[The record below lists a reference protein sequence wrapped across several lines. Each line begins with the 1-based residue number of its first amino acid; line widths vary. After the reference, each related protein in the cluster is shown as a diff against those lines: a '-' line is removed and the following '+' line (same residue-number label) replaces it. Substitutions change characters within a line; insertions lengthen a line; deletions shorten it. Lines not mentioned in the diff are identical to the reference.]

1 MNIGKGFGRLY
12 EGLPKFKLPN
22 LGAANFVAY
31 GPLNLLLGATTG
43 QKIQDIG
50 IPNPF
55 AMLNPFELVPMIH
68 KAFFT
73 EEPMEPGEVKE
84 KGDKVDINDP

>member
-1 MNIGKGFGRLY
+1 MNFIGKGFGRLY

-22 LGAANFVAY
+22 LGLANPVAY

-55 AMLNPFELVPMIH
+55 AMLNPLEMSSF
-68 KAFFT
+68 
-73 EEPMEPGEVKE
+73 GS
-84 KGDKVDINDP
+84 